1 MRIFVGNLS
10 GETTEDDLRR
20 AFERFGEVKS
30 ATIVTD
36 ATVGKSRRFGFVI
49 MPSASQTSGAI
60 KGMDGKELKGQ
71 KIKVERSRTSTKAR
85 SSRRK
90 RSRASKA
97 PSPTRGRKKRA
108 GGPRRKHRR

>member
-20 AFERFGEVKS
+20 AFESFGEVKS
-30 ATIVTD
+30 ATLVTD
-36 ATVGKSRRFGFVI
+36 AAAGKSRRFGFVI
-49 MPSASQTSGAI
+49 MPSASQGSDAI
-60 KGMDGKELKGQ
+60 KGMDGKDLKGQ

-90 RSRASKA
+90 RSRAGNVASTA
-97 PSPTRGRKKRA
+97 GGRKKRS
-108 GGPRRKHRR
+108 GDRRRKRRR